1 MNVTAGRRP
10 GVRKR
15 LTDADLVVL
24 GVLTSGPAHGHG
36 MWGRLSD
43 CDIEDW
49 AEVSRAQVYY
59 SIKKL
64 ADQKL
69 ICPVTNAPSDT
80 AREKQTWR
88 ITGEGRSALRKAL
101 ASEHWITSRR
111 VQPFVTWVGWSELA
125 TAAARRR
132 TTSKRKAF
140 LEQEV
145 ARERATLAEVRG
157 LPADTPAL
165 EVTISMIRHA
175 IRQFEL
181 ELEWLDELAGMWMRQ
196 PIPKPRRRKKP

>member
-1 MNVTAGRRP
+1 MTAGRRP
-10 GVRKR
+10 GIRKR

-43 CDIEDW
+43 CEIEDW

-64 ADQKL
+64 ADQHL
-69 ICPVTNAPSDT
+69 ICPARNVPSDT

-88 ITGEGRSALRKAL
+88 ITREGRNALRKAL
-101 ASEHWITSRR
+101 ASDHWITSRR

-125 TAAARRR
+125 TDAARRR
-132 TTSKRKAF
+132 IIGKRKTF
-140 LEQEV
+140 LEQGV
-145 ARERATLAEVRG
+145 ARERATLAEARN

-165 EVTISMIRHA
+165 GVTISMIRYA
-175 IRQFEL
+175 IRQYEL
-181 ELEWLDELAGMWMRQ
+181 ELEWLGELEEL
-196 PIPKPRRRKKP
+196 

>member
-1 MNVTAGRRP
+1 M
-10 GVRKR
+10 
-15 LTDADLVVL
+15 L
-24 GVLTSGPAHGHG
+24 GILTSGPAHGHG
-36 MWGRLSD
+36 MWARLSD

-64 ADQKL
+64 AEQNL
-69 ICPVTNAPSDT
+69 ICPVANAPSDT

-88 ITGEGRSALRKAL
+88 ITREGRNALRKAL
-101 ASEHWITSRR
+101 ASDHWITSRR
-111 VQPFVTWVGWSELA
+111 VQPFITWVGWSELA

-132 TTSKRKAF
+132 ITTKRKAF

-145 ARERATLAEVRG
+145 SRERATLAEVRE

-165 EVTISMIRHA
+165 GVTISMIRYA
-175 IRQFEL
+175 IRQYEL
-181 ELEWLDELAGMWMRQ
+181 ELEWLDELARMWKRQ
-196 PIPKPRRRKKP
+196 PNPKPTRRKKL